1 MDNNSQ
7 LQNITKLYKNLT
19 YFDQYGSSVLLLI
32 IITTILF
39 LIISYC
45 YVMINIKPIADDW
58 TNQRCY
64 PSNIPFAGLI
74 AKPEGSTIA
83 EYTSENFTYCTQNI
97 LSSITG
103 IAVEPI
109 TFTVNALKEVANGIK
124 DAIQDIRGMF
134 DKIRTY
140 FQSISEEIMGRIM
153 NVMIPLQQIIISFK
167 DFMMKIQGTMT
178 AALYTSMGT
187 YNTLQSLMGAIAQF
201 IIIILIA
208 IAVIVAIF
216 WLTPFT
222 IGAAIA
228 GTATFMLIA
237 IPMAIILAFMTN
249 VLHIQTNLSIPSI
262 KCFDKNTLIKMNNN
276 SIKKIKDICVG
287 DCLINNNEVTAIICV
302 ETKGSIMYYLNNVL
316 ISDSHIVNYNNN
328 WIPVSKHPNAILCSD
343 YTEPYLYCLNTTN
356 KEIIINEI
364 IFTDW
369 DEIYD
374 KDIKNIMNNPYK
386 KINNLNLIHKELD
399 GGFEESTIIHLFNGK
414 YKKIKDILIG
424 DKLINGEKVY
434 GIVEI
439 NGANINDQFKF
450 ILGEN
455 LVIEGGPNLIF
466 YDTKNNLSTLSVNDV
481 NKKFKLDKNHNKLYH
496 LLTDKKTFTIG
507 NIKFYDYN
515 AAIDFFKQ

>member
-58 TNQRCY
+58 TNQRCH
-64 PSNIPFAGLI
+64 PVNIPFAGLI
-74 AKPEGSTIA
+74 TKPEGSTVA
-83 EYTSENFTYCTQNI
+83 EYTAENFTYCTQNI

-103 IAVEPI
+103 YAVEPI

-167 DFMMKIQGTMT
+167 DFIMKIQGGMT
-178 AALYTSMGT
+178 AALYTSMAT

-222 IGAAIA
+222 IGAAIS
-228 GTATFMLIA
+228 GTAIFIA
-237 IPMAIILAFMTN
+237 ISIPMAIILAFMTD
-249 VLHIQTNLSIPSI
+249 VLHIHTNLSIPSI
-262 KCFDKNTLIKMNNN
+262 KCFDKNTMIKMNNN
-276 SIKKIKDICVG
+276 STKKIKDICIG
-287 DCLINNNEVTAIICV
+287 DCLINNNRVTAIIKV
-302 ETKGSIMYYLNNVL
+302 ETKGSKMYSLDDIIV
-316 ISDSHIVNYNNN
+316 SDSHIIFYKNN
-328 WIPVSKHPNAILCSD
+328 WIPICKHPEAQLIEN
-343 YTEPYLYCLNTTN
+343 YNEPYLYCLNTS
-356 KEIIINEI
+356 KKIIKIKNY

-374 KDIKNIMNNPYK
+374 KTILQIKNNPVYPVK
-386 KINNLNLIHKELD
+386 KKSDIHKYLD
-399 GGFEESTIIHLFNGK
+399 SGFNSNTKIKMHTGI
-414 YKKIKDILIG
+414 YKKIKNIKIG
-424 DKLINGEKVY
+424 DFLDKGIKVY
-434 GIVEI
+434 GIVKI
-439 NGANINDQFKF
+439 NGLNLNNQYIFSLGKNIKC
-450 ILGEN
+450 
-455 LVIEGGPNLIF
+455 GPNII
-466 YDTKNNLSTLSVNDV
+466 YNKNNKQKTSLNIKKRITKKQSV
-481 NKKFKLDKNHNKLYH
+481 LYH
-496 LLTDKKTFTIG
+496 LLTNKKYFYI
-507 NIKFYDYN
+507 NKNKIYDYN
-515 AAIDFFKQ
+515 AAIDFFLKK